1 MEDGAVLGEGASA
14 LTVSVTGMD
23 GKTITVTVH
32 TDEKTVGE
40 ALEKAGLIAGEE
52 SEFGLYVK
60 TINGETVDY
69 DTDGAFWAFY
79 VDGVM
84 AATGVDPGP
93 GRAFRRR
100 RTGTVPAAVPAA
112 VPKTFSYLF
121 LLIFCA
127 AGGTGSQ
134 SAPAAHHTPRIPQ
147 DPCPP

>member
-1 MEDGAVLGEGASA
+1 MKKFLALLLVLLLALSLCACGEKPDPAPAGGGEALTLPVEDGAVLGEGASA

-60 TINGETVDY
+60 TVNGETVDY

-84 AATGVDPGP
+84 AATGVDQTAIEPNVTY
-93 GRAFRRR
+93 AF
-100 RTGTVPAAVPAA
+100 AAEA
-112 VPKTFSYLF
+112 VS
-121 LLIFCA
+121 
-127 AGGTGSQ
+127 G
-134 SAPAAHHTPRIPQ
+134 
-147 DPCPP
+147 

>member
-1 MEDGAVLGEGASA
+1 MKKFLALLLALLLALSLCACGEKPDPTPAGGGEALTLPVEDGAVLGEGASA

-60 TINGETVDY
+60 TVNGETVDY

-84 AATGVDPGP
+84 AATGVDQTAIEPNVTY
-93 GRAFRRR
+93 AF
-100 RTGTVPAAVPAA
+100 AAEA
-112 VPKTFSYLF
+112 VS
-121 LLIFCA
+121 
-127 AGGTGSQ
+127 G
-134 SAPAAHHTPRIPQ
+134 
-147 DPCPP
+147 